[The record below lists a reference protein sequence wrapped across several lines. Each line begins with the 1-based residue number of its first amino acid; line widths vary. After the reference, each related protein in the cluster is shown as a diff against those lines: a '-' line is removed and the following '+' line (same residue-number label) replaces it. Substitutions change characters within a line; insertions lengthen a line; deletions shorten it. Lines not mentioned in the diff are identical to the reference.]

1 MPGMISLTE
10 LKTAFD
16 VSANTIRNWS
26 SEYAPY
32 LSAAAN
38 PPTGERRRFTAEDAA
53 ALALV
58 ATMRADD
65 KPLEI
70 IRAHLDAGERGT
82 WPPGGYD
89 AAQDRHGGAQSGTMM
104 QLSDQGENIAL
115 RAKNELLE
123 RELEHYRNRSEELHA
138 RAIAAETKLML
149 LGDGENVE
157 THETAVSAPTESAG
171 EDTAVS
177 WLSRLRRAWRG
188 E

>member
-38 PPTGERRRFTAEDAA
+38 PPTGERRRFTADDAA

-82 WPPGGYD
+82 WPPD
-89 AAQDRHGGAQSGTMM
+89 APAAAQNGPESASSRALVQSGFEHDLMRFAGQIQVLES
-104 QLSDQGENIAL
+104 QLDY
-115 RAKNELLE
+115 
-123 RELEHYRNRSEELHA
+123 YRQRSEEMHA

-149 LGDGENVE
+149 LGGGESDE
-157 THETAVSAPTESAG
+157 THETAVSSPTKSAG
-171 EDTAVS
+171 DDTAVS